1 MSTKFHVLGGTL
13 FHNPVPDQFLRG
25 GGDRDVEALYE
36 RVAMGWKAH
45 ECYVSAEAFQAF
57 ADLAGLT
64 PREIVRRLPAP
75 GLNKVAARARA

>member
-57 ADLAGLT
+57 
-64 PREIVRRLPAP
+64 R
-75 GLNKVAARARA
+75 